1 MANSSPQRG
10 EYNIVMEQMG
20 RLLIVMGVVLALV
33 GFLLVL
39 GPRLPFRL
47 GRLPLDFRYQ
57 RDNFTFYFPLGTSIL
72 ISVLLTLFFGLL
84 NRR

>member
-1 MANSSPQRG
+1 
-10 EYNIVMEQMG
+10 MEQFG
-20 RLLIVMGVVLALV
+20 RLLVIMGVVLALA
-33 GFLLVL
+33 GFLMMF

-72 ISVLLTLFFGLL
+72 VSIVLSLIFAAL